1 MNIQNI
7 DINNLEISSLNVRE
21 LYDDNSLTELVN
33 NINEH
38 GLLNPL
44 TVKFNNI
51 TNKYNIIAG
60 LRRFYAIQKLE
71 YKNVQCNIINN
82 DTNEKELIILSL
94 TENIHRENMLLSDR
108 VKTYKKLEKFYENNK
123 ELSNAINVDIKIINQ
138 CLKISHFPDSVLNKL
153 DSKGNDR
160 ITLDFAVHLTKIKIH
175 DEEELNKIIDL
186 FHDVNLT
193 TRNKLLI
200 KIINTIKYNNIEFYE
215 YIEQI
220 GNIKTEYLEE
230 LKINKEKSLR
240 INRISVD
247 INNQIEEIQKSKIE
261 INIQEV
267 SEKSNTYIDLVDYD
281 TKINKI
287 IDKNNGVYI
296 DIKSRNPELQQL
308 YRNAI
313 INRFD
318 KCIISDMDKE
328 VCEAA
333 HIIPFSESNNFDIDN
348 GLLLNSILHKLFD
361 KYYWSINPTTLCVV
375 IFKLQINNE
384 NIYNILKPYENKC
397 IDIIKPY
404 SNIIENI
411 TKHYY
416 IAVNQK

>member
-7 DINNLEISSLNVRE
+7 NINNLEISSLNVRE
-21 LYDDNSLTELVN
+21 LYDDNSLTELEN
-33 NINEH
+33 NIKEH

-60 LRRFYAIQKLE
+60 LRRFYAIKKLG
-71 YKNVQCNIINN
+71 YKNIQCNIINN

-108 VKTYKKLEKFYENNK
+108 VKTYKKLEKFYKDYK
-123 ELSNAINVDIKIINQ
+123 ELSDAINVDKKIINQ
-138 CLKISHFPDSVLNKL
+138 CLKISHLPDSILNKL
-153 DSKGNDR
+153 DSKGNDK
-160 ITLDFAVHLTKIKIH
+160 ITLDFAVYLTKTEIH

-186 FHDVNLT
+186 FHDVSLT

-247 INNQIEEIQKSKIE
+247 INNQMEEIQKAKIE
-261 INIQEV
+261 INTQEV
-267 SEKSNTYIDLVDYD
+267 SEKSDKYIDLVDYD

-361 KYYWSINPTTLCVV
+361 KYYWSINPTTLCVE

-404 SNIIENI
+404 SNVIENI

>member
-21 LYDDNSLTELVN
+21 LNDDNSLTELVN
-33 NINEH
+33 NIKEH

-60 LRRFYAIQKLE
+60 LRRFHAIQKLE
-71 YKNVQCNIINN
+71 YKNVQCNIIND

-108 VKTYKKLEKFYENNK
+108 VKTYKKLEKFYKSNK

-138 CLKISHFPDSVLNKL
+138 CLKISHLPDSVLNKL

-160 ITLDFAVHLTKIKIH
+160 ITLDFAVHLTKTEIH

-220 GNIKTEYLEE
+220 GNIKTQYLEE

-240 INRISVD
+240 INKISID
-247 INNQIEEIQKSKIE
+247 INNQMEEIQKSKIE

-267 SEKSNTYIDLVDYD
+267 SEKSDTHIDLVDYD
-281 TKINKI
+281 TKINEI
-287 IDKNNGVYI
+287 IDKNNGIYI

-361 KYYWSINPTTLCVV
+361 KYYWSINPKTLCVE
-375 IFKLQINNE
+375 IFKLKINNE